1 VFGQSV
7 VSSTIIANNISSA
20 GELDVGTDPGKKIY
34 GANNL
39 IMATMSGTSVPADTI
54 SLDPKLGPL
63 QANGGPTLTQALLPG
78 SPAIDMGSNPANQM
92 LDQRGVP
99 RVENGRAD
107 IGAVES
113 DDLFRD
119 GFDQ

>member
-1 VFGQSV
+1 
-7 VSSTIIANNISSA
+7 
-20 GELDVGTDPGKKIY
+20 
-34 GANNL
+34 
-39 IMATMSGTSVPADTI
+39 MATLTGTTVPADTI

-63 QANGGPTLTQALLPG
+63 QANGGPTLTLALLPG
-78 SPAIDMGSNPANQM
+78 SPAIDMGGNPANLM

-113 DDLFRD
+113 DGLFRD
-119 GFDQ
+119 GFDP

>member
-1 VFGQSV
+1 MSPQPNACLGHGDSPKRPG
-7 VSSTIIANNISSA
+7 ARRSA
-20 GELDVGTDPGKKIY
+20 MCLALAAVGALP
-34 GANNL
+34 ASEA
-39 IMATMSGTSVPADTI
+39 MA
-54 SLDPKLGPL
+54 
-63 QANGGPTLTQALLPG
+63 
-78 SPAIDMGSNPANQM
+78 

>member
-1 VFGQSV
+1 MFGQSV
-7 VSSTIIANNISSA
+7 VSSTIIANNISSV

-78 SPAIDMGSNPANQM
+78 SPAIDLGSNPANLT